1 MTQSQTSHVPAG
13 KHAVTPYLVTK
24 GVTRLLEFIAA
35 AFDADVYLRVPNA
48 DGTVGH
54 AEARIGDSVIMAFDA
69 KPHWI
74 DTPSF
79 VCLYVA
85 DVDATYARALAAGA
99 VSVTGLATSKVI
111 GDRGA
116 RVRDPLGNIW
126 WLQTHLEDVTPD
138 EMARRFGDPAEL
150 TAMRQAQ
157 DSFEA
162 EMNRRSAR

>member
-1 MTQSQTSHVPAG
+1 MTQAQINHIPAG

-24 GVTRLLEFIAA
+24 GVEKLLEFIAA
-35 AFDADVYLRVPNA
+35 AFDADIYLKVPNA
-48 DGTVGH
+48 DGTIGH

-69 KPHWI
+69 KPHWV

-79 VCLYVA
+79 LCLYVA
-85 DVDATYARALAAGA
+85 DVDATYAKALAAGA
-99 VSVTGLATSKVI
+99 VSVTALVTSKII

-126 WLQTHLEDVTPD
+126 WLQTHLEDVTPE
-138 EMARRFGDPAEL
+138 EMARRFGDPTEL
-150 TAMRQAQ
+150 AMMRQAQ

-162 EMNRRSAR
+162 EMDRRSGQ